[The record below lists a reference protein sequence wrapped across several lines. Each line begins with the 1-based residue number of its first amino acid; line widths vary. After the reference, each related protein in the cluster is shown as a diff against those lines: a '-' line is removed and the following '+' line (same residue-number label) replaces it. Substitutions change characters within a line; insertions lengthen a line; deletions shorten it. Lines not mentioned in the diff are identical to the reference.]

1 MLSSLAMERENFEYM
16 INKERISTKLFY
28 SNVSTNQGSQV
39 TRRRGKQQEQKEE
52 TIQKH
57 PS

>member
-1 MLSSLAMERENFEYM
+1 MERENFEYM